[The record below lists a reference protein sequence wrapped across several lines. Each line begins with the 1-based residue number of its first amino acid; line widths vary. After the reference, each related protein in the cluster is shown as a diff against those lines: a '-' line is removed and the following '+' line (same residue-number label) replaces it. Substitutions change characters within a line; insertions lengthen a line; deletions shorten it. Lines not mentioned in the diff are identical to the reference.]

1 MTQVIRSIWP
11 SYLNIPNHLP
21 ASAGITTQ
29 EMVSHFVFWS
39 IQFPVLLISPYK
51 LRWFFVTKAVI
62 VVTCAVGTVIGMT
75 RLASGTGDIWDQQP
89 TVSGSTKAWL
99 ILSSMSSMTGGWA
112 TMATNVADFTRYMK
126 KPRGVYWQALIV
138 PLVITVL
145 GVFGIIGTS
154 CAKVVYGEYIWDP
167 LTLASHWD
175 GPGGRAA
182 AFFVG
187 ASWCVA
193 QIGTNLSANVVSC
206 ANDMTNLWPKYINIR
221 RGVIITTI
229 TAGWIMVPWKI
240 VNSAESLLNF
250 MSAMGVFLAPIAGIL
265 SCDYWVIKKR
275 AIEVPALYRRYGRY
289 SYGNAAGTNWRAAIA
304 LLIGIVPNLP
314 GMAAAVNTSLD
325 IGGAAYIYD
334 IFYLYGFTSTFVVY
348 AVLSL
353 VFPAPDTLVPYTI
366 HEDVMVVNGEEMAR
380 DSDIIAKNDYP
391 RPKAEDMTAF
401 YSSS

>member
-1 MTQVIRSIWP
+1 MTQVIRAIWP

-21 ASAGITTQ
+21 ESAGITTQ

-62 VVTCAVGTVIGMT
+62 VIACAVGTVIGMA

-89 TVSGSTKAWL
+89 TVSGSIKAWL

-138 PLVITVL
+138 PLILTML

-187 ASWCVA
+187 ASWCIA

-229 TAGWIMVPWKI
+229 TAGWVMVPWKI
-240 VNSAESLLNF
+240 VNSAASLLNF
-250 MSAMGVFLAPIAGIL
+250 MSAMGVFLAPIAGVL
-265 SCDYWVIKKR
+265 ACDYWMIKKK
-275 AIEVPALYRRYGRY
+275 AIEVPALYRKYGRY
-289 SYGNAAGTNWRAAIA
+289 NYGNAVGTNWRAAVS

-314 GMAAAVNTSLD
+314 GMAAAVNSSLD
-325 IGGAAYIYD
+325 IGGAAYVYD
-334 IFYLYGFTSTFVVY
+334 IFYLYGFTSTFVVHF
-348 AVLSL
+348 ALNWA
-353 VFPAPDTLVPYTI
+353 FPAPDTIVPYTI
-366 HEDVMVVNGEEMAR
+366 HEDVMVVDGEEMAR
-380 DSDIIAKNDYP
+380 DSGPIGKP
-391 RPKAEDMTAF
+391 E
-401 YSSS
+401 YSGSKVESI